1 MTNKNYKL
9 YYYSRAISGAG
20 DALQEIAIIAI
31 IASLTESVTI
41 SGIIVTLN
49 AIVCIMCSLFV
60 IKHASVARPQR
71 ILTSLNYIY
80 AVITSIFY
88 LITMSNNSSK
98 IFVVCVVLYETIC
111 SLIYTFYKIYKDTIL
126 KEVTDSNEKIARL
139 FATDNVIKIATSL
152 ISTALLLFMSYKAF
166 LILNALSFVIAGY
179 LISKLKVNIVLNEDK
194 VISNN
199 LNRKLVEN
207 IRSFYFK
214 YINSFRL
221 VIISAILSFFFA
233 SYKIVFQKTL
243 IIFNLKIEYVGILN
257 SVYYLVSIILSYIAG
272 FLNIENIKKNTLITL
287 FVGFSLS
294 LFALTNLEF
303 IVISYILIL
312 YPIVGAGYNTI
323 VQIYFQNNINRDD
336 IPVLKG
342 IYNIICGASIFLSG
356 IVTPNIVQNI
366 NIFFFIMATLFALL
380 FLYVF
385 KKLINE

>member
-1 MTNKNYKL
+1 M
-9 YYYSRAISGAG
+9 
-20 DALQEIAIIAI
+20 
-31 IASLTESVTI
+31 
-41 SGIIVTLN
+41 
-49 AIVCIMCSLFV
+49 
-60 IKHASVARPQR
+60 
-71 ILTSLNYIY
+71 
-80 AVITSIFY
+80 
-88 LITMSNNSSK
+88 
-98 IFVVCVVLYETIC
+98 
-111 SLIYTFYKIYKDTIL
+111 
-126 KEVTDSNEKIARL
+126 
-139 FATDNVIKIATSL
+139 
-152 ISTALLLFMSYKAF
+152 
-166 LILNALSFVIAGY
+166 
-179 LISKLKVNIVLNEDK
+179 
-194 VISNN
+194 
-199 LNRKLVEN
+199 
-207 IRSFYFK
+207 
-214 YINSFRL
+214 
-221 VIISAILSFFFA
+221 
-233 SYKIVFQKTL
+233 
-243 IIFNLKIEYVGILN
+243 
-257 SVYYLVSIILSYIAG
+257 VSIILSYIAG